1 MYYKLPSTRYL
12 KTNIGNMPKV
22 VTLRL
27 RRICDSDMYIEKR
40 NAEYQKYLIA
50 RDYKP
55 SKVKKQFSDIRNISR
70 EQANRPKIKSN
81 FSTTRNFIREYNP
94 MLPNIKTI
102 FKKYL
107 SVLHSS
113 QEMVQIFS
121 RKYYKCDM

>member
-1 MYYKLPSTRYL
+1 MWFWQ
-12 KTNIGNMPKV
+12 
-22 VTLRL
+22 
-27 RRICDSDMYIEKR
+27 YIEKR
-40 NAEYQKYLIA
+40 SAEYQKYLIA

-102 FKKYL
+102 LKKYL

-113 QEMVQIFS
+113 QEMVQIFPENTINVTCKRNKNLKELIS
-121 RKYYKCDM
+121 PSFFPKMIK